1 MKINGA
7 GQYKTITNN
16 LKLLNINGV
25 GNKITIKSHISSID
39 ISGTNNKVEGL
50 DPNCKV
56 DKLIISGLGNDVNL
70 NQNCSNV
77 DLCITGLRNNFRING
92 NQVSQSNNN
101 NYNNSNVRMF
111 NGQRVISINN
121 FNNSQNLFNDFNQ
134 AFGNLNLNVNM
145 NSNIQNNYN
154 ANNNSNVDDNNNDD
168 NNDENV
174 DPEFEEKK
182 QKLILEMDEFQYKH
196 ISKYESR
203 KETECVICLAQFKGT
218 DIIKVF
224 VTCDHIFHKKCL
236 LNWLKKSNTCP
247 LCKHDL
253 TNDIE

>member
-39 ISGTNNKVEGL
+39 ISGTNNQVEGL

-70 NQNCSNV
+70 NQSCSNLE
-77 DLCITGLRNNFRING
+77 LCITGLRNNFRING
-92 NQVSQSNNN
+92 NQVSQNNNN
-101 NYNNSNVRMF
+101 NYNNSNVRVF
-111 NGQRVISINN
+111 NGQRVISINH
-121 FNNSQNLFNDFNQ
+121 FNNNQNLFNDFNQ
-134 AFGNLNLNVNM
+134 AFSNLNLNFNM
-145 NSNIQNNYN
+145 NNYN
-154 ANNNSNVDDNNNDD
+154 NNPNNINNNVNNDDNNND
-168 NNDENV
+168 DENV
-174 DPEFEEKK
+174 DPEFEEIK

-196 ISKYESR
+196 ITKYDSR
-203 KETECVICLAQFKGT
+203 KEKECAICLSEFKAT

-224 VTCDHIFHKKCL
+224 RTCDHIFHKKCL